1 MKWKLSVLWMTV
13 AEQIELHRL
22 RTSGKVS
29 AFRIRICAGEPEG
42 GCSEEVPR
50 IDDEDGQPLKL
61 FCSKRCYDS
70 KHLDEDDD
78 DDEYE
83 DEDEGE

>member
-1 MKWKLSVLWMTV
+1 MRWKLSTRWMTS
-13 AEQIELHRL
+13 AEQIELKRL
-22 RTSGKVS
+22 RASGKVS
-29 AFRIRICAGEPEG
+29 AFRIRTCAGEPGG
-42 GCSEEVPR
+42 GCDEEVPLV
-50 IDDEDGQPLKL
+50 DDDDGQPLKS

-83 DEDEGE
+83 DEDE